1 MKLIVQI
8 PCYNEEQTLPMV
20 LETIPRKVAGIDKVE
35 IMIIDDGSSDKTIE
49 VARKLGVHHIIRHE
63 RNQGLAKTFYDG
75 IQEALRLGADIIVNT
90 DGDNQY
96 PQERIP
102 DLIKPILEGRYE
114 IVVGDR
120 QTHTIEHFSPL
131 KKALQKL
138 GSWLVNVAAGT
149 DIPDAVS
156 GFRAY
161 SRKAAMQVNVI
172 TSFSYCTETIIQAG
186 KKRLAITYIPVDT
199 NPKTR
204 ESRLFKSM
212 RQHITQ
218 STLTIFRSYTMF
230 EPVKIFM
237 RTGLVLILLGL
248 IPFIRY
254 VVLVIEHDKAVSGHL
269 QSLVVGGIVIMLG
282 FLIVILG
289 ILADLIAINRK
300 LLEDALYKL
309 RKIQY
314 GDRPLDATNE
324 LPRVPRPERTSS
336 KLPARK

>member
-1 MKLIVQI
+1 
-8 PCYNEEQTLPMV
+8 MV
-20 LETIPRKVAGIDKVE
+20 LETIPRKIAGVDKVE
-35 IMIIDDGSSDKTIE
+35 IMIVDDGSKDKTVE
-49 VARKLGVHHIIRHE
+49 VAKKLGVDHILRHE

-102 DLIKPILEGRYE
+102 DLIKPIMKDEYE

-131 KKALQKL
+131 KKALQKV

-149 DIPDAVS
+149 EIPDAVS

-161 SRKAAMQVNVI
+161 SRKAAMQINII

-186 KKRLAITYIPVDT
+186 KKRLAITYIPVKT

-204 ESRLFKSM
+204 ESRLFTSM
-212 RQHITQ
+212 RQHIVQ
-218 STLTIFRSYTMF
+218 STLTIFRSYTMY
-230 EPVKIFM
+230 EPVKIFF
-237 RTGLVLILLGL
+237 RTGLFIILLGL

-254 VVLVIEHDKAVSGHL
+254 LYLVIKYNTAVAGHL
-269 QSLVVGGIVIMLG
+269 QSLVVGGVLIMLG
-282 FLIVILG
+282 FLMLSLG

-300 LLEDALYKL
+300 LMEETLYKL
-309 RKIQY
+309 RKIEYEDLGSQNTKKN
-314 GDRPLDATNE
+314 G
-324 LPRVPRPERTSS
+324 
-336 KLPARK
+336 